1 VDSQNVNLSTLRDE
15 MLLKNYRIITVII
28 AILMVPA
35 VAFSANKFGPSA
47 AVAGIDNTVIVPLE
61 IANDD
66 GVMAIDI
73 PLKFSEG
80 VTLKEVTFEN
90 TRVEHFD
97 LKISRIDND
106 ERTVVIGLIHQL
118 SPTPKEPLAAGEGVI
133 ANLVFE
139 VNDPS
144 VTEIRLEENETK
156 SPAHDLVFVYNTRSQ
171 PGQLAFDETNPD
183 FEAVSIALSGVVSTL
198 PTEFALAQNYPNPF
212 NPTTEINFD
221 LPKNAHVELNVF
233 NILGQSV
240 TTLVSGEMPAGSHQV
255 SWNGTDSDGGSVA
268 SGIYFYRISAGDY
281 SSSKKMM
288 LLK

>member
-1 VDSQNVNLSTLRDE
+1 
-15 MLLKNYRIITVII
+15 MLLKNYRIISVIV

-35 VAFSANKFGPSA
+35 VAFSANKFGPLA
-47 AVAGIDNTVIVPLE
+47 AVAGADNTVIVPLE

-80 VTLKEVTFEN
+80 VTLKEVTYEN

-97 LKISRIDND
+97 LKVSRIDND

-118 SPTPKEPLAAGEGVI
+118 SPVPKEPLAAGEGTI

-156 SPAHDLVFVYNTRSQ
+156 SPAHDLVFVYNTRSR
-171 PGQLAFDETNPD
+171 PGQLAFDETYPD
-183 FEAVSIALSGVVSTL
+183 FEPISIALSGAVNVL

-212 NPTTEINFD
+212 NPSTDINFD
-221 LPKNAHVELNVF
+221 LPKNAHVELSVF
-233 NILGQSV
+233 NILGQTV
-240 TTLVSGEMPAGSHQV
+240 TTLVSGDMPAGNHQV
-255 SWNGTDSDGGSVA
+255 SWDGTDSDGGSVA
-268 SGIYFYRISAGDY
+268 SGIYFYRISAGDF

>member
-1 VDSQNVNLSTLRDE
+1 
-15 MLLKNYRIITVII
+15 MLLKHYRIITVIV
-28 AILMVPA
+28 AIVMVPA

-47 AVAGIDNTVIVPLE
+47 AVAGADNTVIVPLE

-80 VTLKEVTFEN
+80 VTLKEVTFEQ

-97 LKISRIDND
+97 LKVSRIDND
-106 ERTVVIGLIHQL
+106 EHTVVIGLIHQL
-118 SPTPKEPLAAGEGVI
+118 SPTPREPLAAGEGTV

-171 PGQLAFDETNPD
+171 PGQLAFDEAHPD
-183 FEAVSIALSGVVSTL
+183 FEAISVALSGAVSTL

-212 NPTTEINFD
+212 NPSTEVCFD
-221 LPKNAHVELNVF
+221 LPKASHVELNVF
-233 NILGQSV
+233 NILGQRV
-240 TTLVSGEMPAGSHQV
+240 KTLVSGEMPAGSHQV
-255 SWNGTDSDGGSVA
+255 SWDGTDSDGGLVA
-268 SGIYFYRISAGDY
+268 SGIYFYRISAGDF

-288 LLK
+288 MLK

>member
-1 VDSQNVNLSTLRDE
+1 
-15 MLLKNYRIITVII
+15 MLLKHYRIFTVIV

-35 VAFSANKFGPSA
+35 VAFSANKFGPAA
-47 AVAGIDNTVIVPLE
+47 AVAGADNTVIIPLE

-80 VTLKEVTFEN
+80 VTLKEVTFEE

-97 LKISRIDND
+97 LKISKIDNT

-118 SPTPKEPLAAGEGVI
+118 SQTPKEPLAAGEGTI

-139 VNDPS
+139 VINPS

-156 SPAHDLVFVYNTRSQ
+156 SPAHDLVFVYNTRSV
-171 PGQLAFDETNPD
+171 PGRSAFDETHPD
-183 FEAVSIALSGVVSTL
+183 FEAVTVALSGVVDAL

-221 LPKNAHVELNVF
+221 LPKDAFVRLSVF
-233 NILGQSV
+233 NILGQEV
-240 TTLVSGEMPAGSHQV
+240 TSLVAGELPAGNHQV
-255 SWNGTDSDGGSVA
+255 MWDGTDSDGGSVA
-268 SGIYFYRISAGDY
+268 SGIYFYRISAENF
-281 SSSKKMM
+281 SASKKML

>member
-1 VDSQNVNLSTLRDE
+1 
-15 MLLKNYRIITVII
+15 MLKHYRIITVIV

-35 VAFSANKFGPSA
+35 VVFSANKFGPST
-47 AVAGIDNTVIVPLE
+47 AVAGANNTVIVPLE

-73 PLKFSEG
+73 PLTFSEG
-80 VTLKEVTFEN
+80 VTLKEVTFEG

-97 LKISRIDND
+97 LKVSRIDN
-106 ERTVVIGLIHQL
+106 ENRSVIIGLIHQL
-118 SPTPKEPLAAGEGVI
+118 SPIPKDVLAAGEGTI

-144 VTEIRLEENETK
+144 VTEIRLEENESE
-156 SPAHDLVFVYNTRSQ
+156 SPAHDLVFIYNTRSK
-171 PGQLAFDETNPD
+171 PGQTAFDEVNPV
-183 FEAVSIALSGVVSTL
+183 FEGITVALSGLISTL

-221 LPKNAHVELNVF
+221 LPKNSHVELSVF
-233 NILGQSV
+233 NILGQRV
-240 TTLVSGEMPAGSHQV
+240 TSLVSGDMPAGSHQI
-255 SWNGTDSDGGSVA
+255 SWDGTDSDGGSVA
-268 SGIYFYRISAGDY
+268 SGIYFYRISANDF

>member
-1 VDSQNVNLSTLRDE
+1 
-15 MLLKNYRIITVII
+15 MLLKDYRIITVIV

-35 VAFSANKFGPSA
+35 VAFSANKFGPST
-47 AVAGIDNTVIVPLE
+47 AVAGSNNTVIVPLD

-90 TRVEHFD
+90 TRVENFD
-97 LKISRIDND
+97 LKVSRIDN
-106 ERTVVIGLIHQL
+106 EKRTVVIGLIHQL
-118 SPTPKEPLAAGEGVI
+118 SSTPKETLAAGEGTI

-139 VNDPS
+139 VIDPS
-144 VTEIRLEENETK
+144 IKEIRLEENETE
-156 SPAHDLVFVYNTRSQ
+156 SPSHDLVFVYNTRTK
-171 PGQLAFDETNPD
+171 PGQVAFDETNPE
-183 FEAVSIALSGVVSTL
+183 FEAVSVALSGAISTL

-212 NPTTEINFD
+212 NPSTEINFD

-233 NILGQSV
+233 NILGQTV
-240 TTLVSGEMPAGSHQV
+240 TNLVSADMEAGSHRV
-255 SWNGTDSDGGSVA
+255 SWDGTDSDGGSVA